1 MPKYLDQDGVV
12 YLWRRLKNNL
22 SDKMIYRSK
31 TKEQWDVQDKYAIS
45 EKGVLYV
52 YSDYKVVQK
61 DGEQFFVPG
70 IKIGDGT
77 TYLIDL
83 PFISDHSDDF
93 EKMLLD
99 HIRDS
104 SIHVSAG
111 EKAFWNNKL
120 NLDYSSVDD
129 ETLIFNRL

>member
-12 YLWRRLKNNL
+12 YLWRRLKGDL
-22 SDKMIYRSK
+22 SDRMIYRSK

-45 EKGVLYV
+45 EKDVLYV
-52 YSDYKVVQK
+52 YSDYKVIQK

-83 PFISDHSDDF
+83 PFISSHSDDF
-93 EKMLLD
+93 ENMLLD

-104 SIHVSAG
+104 SIHVSAN

-120 NLDYSSVDD
+120 NLDYSLVDD
-129 ETLIFNRL
+129 ETLTFNRL